1 MIQSQAWDLGIST
14 GYQASG
20 MQFRVLP
27 RTIKGNLFSK
37 KEIMVSTKNKQ
48 IAYKSQTG
56 TVARPKLSRSKNT
69 VQNNNQTSLKN
80 STWLIIEDVHLDL
93 AESKNTVQNK
103 QSDQSEKQ
111 HLADNWNSCFCFVPW
126 YKTLGE
132 E

>member
-1 MIQSQAWDLGIST
+1 MIQSQAWDLGMST

-37 KEIMVSTKNKQ
+37 KEMVVSTENKQ

-56 TVARPKLSRSKNT
+56 TVARPRLSWSKNT

-93 AESKNTVQNK
+93 AESKNTVQNNNQTSLK
-103 QSDQSEKQ
+103 
-111 HLADNWNSCFCFVPW
+111 NSTWLIIETAVFALFPDT
-126 YKTLGE
+126 KP
-132 E
+132 